1 MCSIDD
7 AEPVTPLS
15 DTRPRARTPHRCTEC
30 SRIIEPGETY
40 HRHSFVFE
48 GKIGSSRCC
57 THCDV
62 ARSWL
67 YNECRGWAFGGVRD
81 DIAEHVSDGGY
92 GPDLAALLANMR
104 GQWRSG
110 DALVDVPELPGGWGQ
125 VEPGRSDEQ
134 R

>member
-1 MCSIDD
+1 MCQVFD
-7 AEPVTPLS
+7 AEPVTRIS
-15 DTRPRARTPHRCTEC
+15 DTRPRARKPHRCSEC
-30 SRIIEPGETY
+30 SRVIEPGETY
-40 HRHSFVFE
+40 HRHSFVFD
-48 GKIGSSRCC
+48 GKISTSRCC
-57 THCDV
+57 AHCQV

-67 YNECRGWAFGGVRD
+67 QNECGGWVYGDVIN
-81 DIAEHVSDGGY
+81 DIAYHVSDGGY

-125 VEPGRSDEQ
+125 GNSDDQ